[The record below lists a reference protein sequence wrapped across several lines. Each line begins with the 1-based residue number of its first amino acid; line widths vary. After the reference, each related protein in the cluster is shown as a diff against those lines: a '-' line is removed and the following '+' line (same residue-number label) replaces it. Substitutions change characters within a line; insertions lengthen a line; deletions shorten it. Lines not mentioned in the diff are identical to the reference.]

1 MSMDFLPTDPS
12 QSQRLLR
19 EIQKNYAIQKQTPTS
34 CRQTFFDTFDWRLF
48 RKGLTLIVDEGQA
61 TLISLKSNTPM
72 ATAPWPQKKP
82 PRFWWE
88 WPEGNLKTRL
98 RSLLEVRAL
107 LPVAKL
113 QVKGDSYG
121 ILNKDEKTVLQAR
134 LQKLV
139 INTEK
144 TPVRLLCLRL
154 EPVRGYD
161 MELQQFGKFLTTL
174 GMQPVATG
182 SFEMIMKAAGKQP
195 GDYSSKLDIKLTHEM
210 TASEAA
216 RTILSHLLNTMRRNE
231 AGVKDDIDTEF
242 LHDFRVAV
250 RRSRSALTQIKGV
263 FRPNIVERFTA
274 DFANIGK
281 LTNQLRD
288 LDVFLLKE
296 TEYKM
301 LLPEVLRQGLD
312 GLFRKLV
319 RARKRE
325 QKKVAEALEGQA
337 YKQLVTAWSTFL
349 EDTEATPLDEA
360 PNALKPVTETACKF
374 IIKKYRKILT
384 LGKAI
389 TPASPDEELH
399 RLRIECKKLRY
410 LLEFY
415 ASLFQENEINTLMKQ
430 LKKLQDNL
438 GVFNDL
444 FVQTEMLFHSLGTFD
459 SRKPESALT
468 QSAIGALIADLYRK
482 QTQERRAFA
491 QTFAAFSAARNQKL
505 FRKLFGRKKLNHE

>member
-1 MSMDFLPTDPS
+1 MNFLPTDPS

-19 EIQKNYAIQKQTPTS
+19 EIQKNYAIQKQPPTS

-48 RKGLTLIVDEGQA
+48 RKGLTLIVDQDQA
-61 TLISLKSNTPM
+61 TLISLKSNTPV

-82 PRFWWE
+82 SRFWWQ
-88 WPEGNLKTRL
+88 WPESNLKTRL
-98 RSLLEVRAL
+98 RSLLDVRAL

-134 LQKLV
+134 LEKLV
-139 INTEK
+139 INPEK

-154 EPVRGYD
+154 DPVRGYD
-161 MELQQFGKFLTTL
+161 MELQQFEKFLTTL
-174 GMQPVATG
+174 GMQPATAG
-182 SFEMIMKAAGKQP
+182 SFEMIMQAAGKQP
-195 GDYSSKLDIKLTHEM
+195 GDYSSKLDIELTHEM

-216 RTILSHLLNTMRRNE
+216 RTILSHLLNTMRHNE
-231 AGVKDDIDTEF
+231 AGVKADIDTEF
-242 LHDFRVAV
+242 LHDFRVAG

-263 FRPNIVERFTA
+263 FPPDIVKRFTA

-325 QKKVAEALEGQA
+325 LKKVAEALEGQA
-337 YKQLVTAWSTFL
+337 YKQLVAAWSIFL
-349 EDTEATPLDEA
+349 KQTEPAPLAEA
-360 PNALKPVTETACKF
+360 PNALKPATETACKF
-374 IIKKYRKILT
+374 ISKKYRKILT
-384 LGKAI
+384 LGEAI

-410 LLEFY
+410 LLEFF
-415 ASLFQENEINTLMKQ
+415 ASLFQENELNTLIKQ

-444 FVQTEMLFHSLGTFD
+444 FMQTEMLYHSLTTFD
-459 SRKPESALT
+459 SRKPEPAFT
-468 QSAIGALIADLYRK
+468 VSAIGALMAGLYHK
-482 QTQERRAFA
+482 QARERRAFA
-491 QTFAAFSAARNQKL
+491 QTFAAFSAARNRKL
-505 FRKLFGRKKLNHE
+505 FRKLFG